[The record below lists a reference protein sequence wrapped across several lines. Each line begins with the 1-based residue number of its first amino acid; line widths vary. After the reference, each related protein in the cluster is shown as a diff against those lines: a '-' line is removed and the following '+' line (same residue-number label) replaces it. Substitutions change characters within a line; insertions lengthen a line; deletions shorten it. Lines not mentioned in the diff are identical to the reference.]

1 MNSPKPLVSIIVRTK
16 NEERWIASC
25 LRSIF
30 QQTYDK
36 LEVILVDNES
46 IDLTIKKAKEVSDKD
61 NKNIRANNFEQERDF
76 LQ

>member
-1 MNSPKPLVSIIVRTK
+1 MNNPKPLVSIIVRTK

-46 IDLTIKKAKEVSDKD
+46 IDLTIKKAKEFPIKIV
-61 NKNIRANNFEQERDF
+61 NN
-76 LQ
+76 